1 MEYIFFLPQKKN
13 IICVNLLFH
22 QGDKLVHG
30 LKYHSSKLNLCGFSW
45 QVQKATWLTK
55 GFIFKVQ
62 QQNPEFSQGSIGKW
76 VTRVNYINC
85 LNSFVCTFQNGN
97 ALEMWTEMGSNN
109 RWKVALQLVYIHEVH
124 TWLWWGISTR
134 FLDAFSLDIEV
145 ALPM

>member
-1 MEYIFFLPQKKN
+1 MEHIFFLPKKKHYLCESSLPPGRQTCPWFE
-13 IICVNLLFH
+13 I
-22 QGDKLVHG
+22 
-30 LKYHSSKLNLCGFSW
+30 SSKLNLCGFSW
-45 QVQKATWLTK
+45 QVQKAAWLTK

-85 LNSFVCTFQNGN
+85 LNSFVCTFHNGN